1 MRGVVGVAAADFR
14 ERVRGFSFVVIV
26 ALAVLLGYAVATE
39 VFVVR
44 MGDYRGVYNAAWI
57 GTLMATTL
65 GFFLSL
71 VGFYL
76 VRGTVQRD
84 AATGVGEVL
93 AATPLRTGAFV
104 VAKFVSNAAVLLL
117 MVAVLAA
124 SALVMLLV
132 HGEDRTLDLPHLL
145 LPFLVLATP
154 VALLV
159 AAFAILFDCLP
170 PLRETAG
177 NVVYFVAWTI
187 TLPFVGSEM
196 VGFASMV
203 RAMTA
208 TLDAVTNGYGGGIVL
223 GIGGQELQTFAWS
236 GFAWGMVALPRLGFV
251 AASLGLVALA
261 ALAFDRFD
269 PARQARRRVGAPR
282 RATHR
287 GRTPTGEDEA
297 PPAEV
302 AAPPAAPPA
311 DAAGGGGG
319 GAGPRPP
326 ARARGPR
333 GRRAPPGD
341 AAGAGLAASATN
353 PPAMARSDLGI
364 LARLLAAEFLLLAK
378 GRSLAWYLV
387 AVGLIVACLLAPVDA
402 VQRWLL
408 PLAWLWPLPLW
419 SEMGA
424 RDTLHR
430 TRELLFSAPAPVLR
444 QLPATWLA
452 GVALALVTGS
462 GALARLASEPGL
474 LPGLVAGT
482 LFIPSLALL
491 LGVASGSGRAFQVAW
506 MLLWYLGAMNGVPA
520 FDVVG
525 ATAAGIA
532 TGAPW
537 AYAIAGL
544 GLAALA
550 AAARWH
556 QVRPLAI
563 RP

>member
-1 MRGVVGVAAADFR
+1 
-14 ERVRGFSFVVIV
+14 
-26 ALAVLLGYAVATE
+26 
-39 VFVVR
+39 
-44 MGDYRGVYNAAWI
+44 
-57 GTLMATTL
+57 
-65 GFFLSL
+65 
-71 VGFYL
+71 
-76 VRGTVQRD
+76 
-84 AATGVGEVL
+84 
-93 AATPLRTGAFV
+93 
-104 VAKFVSNAAVLLL
+104 
-117 MVAVLAA
+117 
-124 SALVMLLV
+124 
-132 HGEDRTLDLPHLL
+132 
-145 LPFLVLATP
+145 
-154 VALLV
+154 
-159 AAFAILFDCLP
+159 
-170 PLRETAG
+170 
-177 NVVYFVAWTI
+177 
-187 TLPFVGSEM
+187 
-196 VGFASMV
+196 
-203 RAMTA
+203 
-208 TLDAVTNGYGGGIVL
+208 
-223 GIGGQELQTFAWS
+223 
-236 GFAWGMVALPRLGFV
+236 
-251 AASLGLVALA
+251 
-261 ALAFDRFD
+261 
-269 PARQARRRVGAPR
+269 
-282 RATHR
+282 
-287 GRTPTGEDEA
+287 
-297 PPAEV
+297 
-302 AAPPAAPPA
+302 
-311 DAAGGGGG
+311 
-319 GAGPRPP
+319 
-326 ARARGPR
+326 
-333 GRRAPPGD
+333 
-341 AAGAGLAASATN
+341 
-353 PPAMARSDLGI
+353 MARSDLGI